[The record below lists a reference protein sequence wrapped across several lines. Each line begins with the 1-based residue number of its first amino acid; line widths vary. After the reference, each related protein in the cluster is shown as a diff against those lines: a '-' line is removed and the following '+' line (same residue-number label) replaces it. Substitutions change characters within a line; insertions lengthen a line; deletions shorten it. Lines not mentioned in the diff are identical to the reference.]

1 MACVAANYDSSS
13 TWFVSASNFMLTF
26 SIEKNEVKGTK
37 LQQTDRQTDRGE
49 RNKTAER
56 LTRKKLP

>member
-1 MACVAANYDSSS
+1 
-13 TWFVSASNFMLTF
+13 MLTF
-26 SIEKNEVKGTK
+26 SIERNEVKGTK